1 MENENNNENNF
12 FIVQNEEKENLEEE
26 EKEKEGKEKEE
37 EEEEE
42 EEEDELSNALL
53 SNLLNKAEKKNKN
66 VINKKRNR
74 NEALMNNVI
83 ELNENYEIISNFAPT
98 TKELIEKLFS
108 KDFSEDLNYNKNK
121 TKVYFN
127 PEEYAKKNNLNQF
140 FFDGEELINSVVENI
155 NEESNELI
163 NNKIKNQKEN
173 LIIEKKTDNELCKND
188 NLIEIKKEKEIE
200 QEIYEELFDKNEID
214 NKNEIEEEEK
224 GFEFYDLYG
233 EINREGIKNYLLEF
247 YNLKHLNY
255 KERIKY
261 GKLINQISQLCPK
274 RKEKKLNFVFDL
286 DCTLICTKALNYDNL
301 KEIKE
306 KYKSL
311 GEYYQFIEVYNNAF
325 QIQNYIV
332 NYRNGIKS
340 MFNKIKDISNLY
352 IYSLTLRQYSET
364 IKQYIE
370 QLCNVKFEKLIYY
383 EPNQKEEKKKYFR
396 KLNLSHVNT
405 LILDDIEDDWID
417 KTIRHK
423 CIINSMSYYC
433 DKTYLIANQTY
444 LIKKEKGLNPK

>member
-1 MENENNNENNF
+1 MENENDNENNF

-26 EKEKEGKEKEE
+26 EKEKEK
-37 EEEEE
+37 EE
-42 EEEDELSNALL
+42 EEEDELTNALL

-155 NEESNELI
+155 NEESKELI

-173 LIIEKKTDNELCKND
+173 LIIEKKTDNELCKNN

-200 QEIYEELFDKNEID
+200 QEIKEELFEKNEID

-224 GFEFYDLYG
+224 GFELYDLCG
-233 EINREGIKNYLLEF
+233 DINREGIKNYVLEF

-274 RKEKKLNFVFDL
+274 RKEKKLNFVIDL
-286 DCTLICTKALNYDNL
+286 DFTLKCATALN
-301 KEIKE
+301 
-306 KYKSL
+306 
-311 GEYYQFIEVYNNAF
+311 
-325 QIQNYIV
+325 
-332 NYRNGIKS
+332 
-340 MFNKIKDISNLY
+340 
-352 IYSLTLRQYSET
+352 
-364 IKQYIE
+364 
-370 QLCNVKFEKLIYY
+370 
-383 EPNQKEEKKKYFR
+383 
-396 KLNLSHVNT
+396 
-405 LILDDIEDDWID
+405 
-417 KTIRHK
+417 
-423 CIINSMSYYC
+423 
-433 DKTYLIANQTY
+433 
-444 LIKKEKGLNPK
+444 